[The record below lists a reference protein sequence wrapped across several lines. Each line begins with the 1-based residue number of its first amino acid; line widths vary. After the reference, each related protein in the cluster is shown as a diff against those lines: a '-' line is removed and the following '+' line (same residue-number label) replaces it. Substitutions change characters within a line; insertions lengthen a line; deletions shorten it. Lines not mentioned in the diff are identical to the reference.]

1 MTAAIR
7 TAIALLLTAL
17 VISVGVTRLGS
28 NTRML
33 VMDRS
38 NAIPREASIVSFQ
51 PSRIRQGSTWCTART
66 GAPP

>member
-17 VISVGVTRLGS
+17 VISVGLTRLGS

-33 VMDRS
+33 VMERS
-38 NAIPREASIVSFQ
+38 NAIPREASIVPFQ

-66 GAPP
+66 GAPR